1 MTDSSRQ
8 APDQQLNGP
17 KFTGLRRRI
26 AGMRGVAF
34 AVIASERILVAALP
48 VLGVIAL
55 FLTFSWF
62 GLWRFLTD
70 WAKIVATLAF
80 VVALAGSLWRFRRFR
95 WPLAAAVDRR
105 LEARSG
111 LSHQAISIQTE
122 EPVGD
127 DPFGRALWRA
137 HQARMAATIKAID
150 SGLPSPDIAR
160 HDPFAARAVVV
171 LLLFVA
177 WSFSWSNYGGRVR
190 DAFDYSGT
198 VATASNLRIDAWV
211 TPPSYTGVA
220 PIYLSGAQ
228 VKAPE
233 GLIKVPQFSELAI
246 HIAGEDADSVT
257 FTPAESGKPVALA
270 PEKAASE
277 KAPDSDQADAA
288 AKNTSYKLKLTRD
301 GEVAVGHTHYAFSII
316 TDKKPDIAF
325 SKEPDRAVNGALEIA
340 FEAKDDYGVTE
351 AHAEIVPA
359 VKDPQALALF
369 DPPKYPLDLPGGN
382 PKDLKGTTSRDLTE
396 HPLSGTKVKI
406 TLVARDAAGL
416 EGRSETKEIVLPAR
430 YFTEPVAGS
439 IAEQRQVFSLN
450 IRNIRRAIELN
461 DAAGFRAEET
471 IPNVSQYL
479 LLQSVR
485 NRLMLSRT
493 IAELGDTAAYF
504 WDVARYIED
513 GDLSSAEKRLK
524 NAQDRLSEAL
534 KHGASD
540 KEIEKLMSELRKA
553 MKDYLAELAKRM
565 QNGDKTQLSQQAQRM
580 MRAQD
585 FDNMLNQ
592 LENLAR
598 SGSREQAQQLLSE
611 MQRMLNNMQTARR
624 NDQQQNNPM
633 REQIDRLGKLMQQQQ
648 KLMQQQQKLM
658 EDTHRTE
665 QALRDRMQRGDPG
678 DENQGLNDEPLTE
691 QAPQDRPQKDPG
703 KQSAEDKM
711 TAEQLRQ
718 ALKDM
723 KKRQS
728 ELQKDLGG
736 LQKKLGEMGLKG
748 PQGFKDAGKEMG
760 ESADAL
766 GKSQGQRSADA
777 QGRALDALRKGAGDL
792 MQQLSQAGR
801 NGPQGMMPVPG
812 EEAQGN
818 DPLGRRSGQ
827 LGSEIDDQ
835 VKVPDQIDVQR
846 AREILD
852 AIRRKLGDGPSSII
866 EKEYLERLLDL
877 K

>member
-1 MTDSSRQ
+1 MTESSRQ
-8 APDQQLNGP
+8 APDP

-26 AGMRGVAF
+26 AGMRAVAF
-34 AVIASERILVAALP
+34 AVMTSERLLLAALP
-48 VLGVIAL
+48 ALGVLAV

-62 GLWRFLTD
+62 GLWRFLPD
-70 WAKIVATLAF
+70 WAKAVGVLAF
-80 VVALAGSLWRFRRFR
+80 VLALVGGLLRFRAFR
-95 WPLAAAVDRR
+95 WPPPAAVDRR

-122 EPVGD
+122 EPVND
-127 DPFGRALWRA
+127 DPFGRALWKA
-137 HQARMAATIKAID
+137 HQARMAETIRAID

-160 HDPFAARAVVV
+160 HDPFAVRAVIV

-228 VKAPE
+228 VKAPD
-233 GLIKVPQFSELAI
+233 GLIKVPQFSELQI
-246 HIAGEDADSVT
+246 HISGADAGEVT
-257 FTPAESGKPVALA
+257 FTPAEGNKSVVLA
-270 PEKAASE
+270 PEKTVAE
-277 KAPDSDQADAA
+277 KTPADSQADIPS
-288 AKNTSYKLKLTRD
+288 KNASYKLKLTRD
-301 GEVAVGHTHYAFSII
+301 GEVSVGRTNYEFNII
-316 TDKKPDIAF
+316 DDKKPEIVF

-340 FEAKDDYGVTE
+340 FEAKDDYGVT
-351 AHAEIVPA
+351 AARAEIVPA
-359 VKDPQALALF
+359 EKDPKAVPLF

-396 HPLSGTKVKI
+396 NPLSGKKVKI

-430 YFTEPVAGS
+430 FFSEPVAGS

-450 IRNIRRAIELN
+450 IRDIPRALALN

-471 IPNVSQYL
+471 IPNVSHYL

-493 IAELGDTAAYF
+493 VADLGDTAKYF

-534 KHGASD
+534 KRGASD
-540 KEIEKLMSELRKA
+540 KEIEKLMSELRQA

-565 QNGDKTQLSQQAQRM
+565 QNADKSQLSQQAQRM
-580 MRAQD
+580 MRARD

-624 NDQQQNNPM
+624 NSQQQNNPM
-633 REQIDRLGKLMQQQQ
+633 REQIDKLGE
-648 KLMQQQQKLM
+648 LMQQQQKLM

-665 QALRDRMQRGDPG
+665 QALRDRMQRGDQS
-678 DENQGLNDEPLTE
+678 DQDQGLNDEPLTE

-728 ELQKDLGG
+728 ELQKNLGA
-736 LQKKLGEMGLKG
+736 LQRKLSEMGLKA
-748 PQGFKDAGKEMG
+748 PPGFKDAGKEMG

-777 QGRALDALRKGAGDL
+777 QGRALEALRKGAGDL
-792 MQQLSQAGR
+792 MQQLSEAGR

-812 EEAQGN
+812 EQAEGS

-852 AIRRKLGDGPSSII
+852 AIRRKLGDGPASII

>member
-1 MTDSSRQ
+1 MADSSRE
-8 APDQQLNGP
+8 APDP
-17 KFTGLRRRI
+17 KITGLRRRI
-26 AGMRGVAF
+26 AGMRATAF
-34 AVIASERILVAALP
+34 AVMASERLLIAALP
-48 VLGVIAL
+48 ALGVVAV
-55 FLTFSWF
+55 FLIFSWF
-62 GLWRFLTD
+62 GLWRFLPD
-70 WAKIVATLAF
+70 WAKIAGTLVFVLALVAG
-80 VVALAGSLWRFRRFR
+80 ALRFRSFR
-95 WPLAAAVDRR
+95 WPAPAAVDRR
-105 LEARSG
+105 LEDRSG

-122 EPVGD
+122 EPVGG
-127 DPFGRALWRA
+127 DPFGRALWKA
-137 HQARMAATIKAID
+137 HQARMAGTIGAID

-160 HDPFAARAVVV
+160 HDPFALRAVIV
-171 LLLFVA
+171 LLLVVA

-190 DAFDYSGT
+190 DAFDYSGP
-198 VATASNLRIDAWV
+198 AAARSNLRIDAWV

-220 PIYLSGAQ
+220 PIYLSGAEI
-228 VKAPE
+228 KAPE
-233 GLIKVPQFSELAI
+233 GLVKVPQFSELAI
-246 HIAGEDADSVT
+246 HISGEDAGDVT
-257 FTPAESGKPVALA
+257 FTPAGDGKSVVLV
-270 PEKAASE
+270 PEKAAGE
-277 KAPDSDQADAA
+277 KAPAGFRTNLPT
-288 AKNTSYKLKLTRD
+288 KNASYKLKLTRD
-301 GEVAVGHTHYAFSII
+301 GDVSVGGTTYAFSII
-316 TDKKPDIAF
+316 ADKKPEIAF
-325 SKEPDRAVNGALEIA
+325 SKEPSRAVNGALEIA

-351 AHAEIVPA
+351 ARADIVPA
-359 VKDPQALALF
+359 DKDPQAIPLF

-382 PKDLKGTTSRDLTE
+382 PRDLKGTTSRDLTE
-396 HPLSGTKVKI
+396 NPLSGKKVKI
-406 TLVARDAAGL
+406 TLVARDAAGF

-430 YFTEPVAGS
+430 FFSEPVAGS
-439 IAEQRQVFSLN
+439 IAEQRQVFSLD
-450 IRNIRRAIELN
+450 IRDIPRALELN

-471 IPNVSQYL
+471 IPNVSHYL

-493 IAELGDTAAYF
+493 VADLGDTAKYF

-524 NAQDRLSEAL
+524 NAQDKLSEAL
-534 KHGASD
+534 KRGASD

-565 QNGDKTQLSQQAQRM
+565 QNADKSQLSQQAQRM

-598 SGSREQAQQLLSE
+598 SGSREQAQQLLTE

-624 NDQQQNNPM
+624 NGQQQQNNPM
-633 REQIDRLGKLMQQQQ
+633 RQQIDKLGELMQ
-648 KLMQQQQKLM
+648 KQQKLM

-665 QALRDRMQRGDPG
+665 QALRDRMQRGDQT
-678 DENQGLNDEPLTE
+678 DQDQGLNDEPLTE
-691 QAPQDRPQKDPG
+691 QAPQDQPQKDPG
-703 KQSAEDKM
+703 KQTAEDKM

-723 KKRQS
+723 RKRQS
-728 ELQKDLGG
+728 ELQKNLGE
-736 LQKKLGEMGLKG
+736 LQKKLSDMGLKA
-748 PQGFKDAGKEMG
+748 PPGFKDAGKEMG

-777 QGRALDALRKGAGDL
+777 QGRALEALRKGAGDL

-801 NGPQGMMPVPG
+801 NGSQGMMPVPG
-812 EEAQGN
+812 EQAEGN

-846 AREILD
+846 ARQILD
-852 AIRRKLGDGPSSII
+852 AIRRKLGDGPASII

>member
-1 MTDSSRQ
+1 
-8 APDQQLNGP
+8 
-17 KFTGLRRRI
+17 
-26 AGMRGVAF
+26 MRAVAF
-34 AVIASERILVAALP
+34 AVIASERLLIAALP
-48 VLGVIAL
+48 ALGIIAL

-62 GLWRFLTD
+62 GLWRFLPD

-80 VVALAGSLWRFRRFR
+80 VLALVAGGLRLRNFR
-95 WPLAAAVDRR
+95 WPSPATVDRR
-105 LEARSG
+105 LEEKSG
-111 LSHQAISIQTE
+111 LSHQAISVQTE

-127 DPFGRALWRA
+127 DPFGRALWKA
-137 HQARMAATIKAID
+137 HQARMAEKIKAID

-160 HDPFAARAVVV
+160 HDPFAARAVIV
-171 LLLFVA
+171 LLLVVA
-177 WSFSWSNYGGRVR
+177 WSFSWSNYGGRIR
-190 DAFDYSGT
+190 DAFDYSGA
-198 VATASNLRIDAWV
+198 VAAVSNLRIDAWV

-228 VKAPE
+228 VKPPE

-257 FTPAESGKPVALA
+257 FTPAEGGKSVVLV
-270 PEKAASE
+270 PEKAAAE
-277 KAPDSDQADAA
+277 KASAEAP
-288 AKNTSYKLKLTRD
+288 AKNASYKLKLTRD
-301 GEVAVGHTHYAFSII
+301 GDVSVGGTHYAFTII
-316 TDKKPDIAF
+316 ADKKPEIAF

-351 AHAEIVPA
+351 ARAEIVPA
-359 VKDPQALALF
+359 EKDPKAIALF

-396 HPLSGTKVKI
+396 HPLSGKKVKI
-406 TLVARDAAGL
+406 TLVAKDAAGL

-430 YFTEPVAGS
+430 FFSEPVAGS
-439 IAEQRQVFSLN
+439 IVEQRQAFSLN
-450 IRNIRRAIELN
+450 IRDIPRALALN

-493 IAELGDTAAYF
+493 VVDLGDTAKYF

-524 NAQDRLSEAL
+524 NAQDKLSEAL
-534 KHGASD
+534 KRGASD

-553 MKDYLAELAKRM
+553 MKDYLAELAKHM

-624 NDQQQNNPM
+624 NGEQPNNPM
-633 REQIDRLGKLMQQQQ
+633 REQIDKLGEMMQ
-648 KLMQQQQKLM
+648 KQQKLM

-665 QALRDRMQRGDPG
+665 QALRDRMQRGDPN
-678 DENQGLNDEPLTE
+678 DDQQQGLNDEPLTE
-691 QAPQDRPQKDPG
+691 QAPQDQPQKDPG

-728 ELQKDLGG
+728 ELQKDLDG
-736 LQKKLGEMGLKG
+736 LQKKLSELGLKG
-748 PQGFKDAGKEMG
+748 PPGFKDAGKEMG

-801 NGPQGMMPVPG
+801 NGQQGMMPVPG
-812 EEAQGN
+812 EQAEGN

-852 AIRRKLGDGPSSII
+852 AIRRKLGDGPASLI